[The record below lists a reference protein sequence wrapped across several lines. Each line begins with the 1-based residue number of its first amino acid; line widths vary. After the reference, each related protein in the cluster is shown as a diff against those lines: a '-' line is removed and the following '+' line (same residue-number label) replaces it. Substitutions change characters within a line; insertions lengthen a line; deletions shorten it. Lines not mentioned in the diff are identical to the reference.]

1 MTNINIV
8 THRLGSEELAISSV
22 VFPAF
27 GKLGS
32 RARDDVAG
40 AGWFRETTIL
50 EHSGSEKRLLVLRSA
65 RDRKSQ

>member
-8 THRLGSEELAISSV
+8 TYKLGSEELAISSV

-27 GKLGS
+27 GKFGS

-40 AGWFRETTIL
+40 EFWFREIHHPWTFW
-50 EHSGSEKRLLVLRSA
+50 
-65 RDRKSQ
+65 